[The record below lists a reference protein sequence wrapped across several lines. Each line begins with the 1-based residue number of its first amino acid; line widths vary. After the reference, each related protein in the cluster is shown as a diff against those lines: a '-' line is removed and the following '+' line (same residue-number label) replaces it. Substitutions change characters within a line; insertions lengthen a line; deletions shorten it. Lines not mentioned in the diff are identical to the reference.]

1 MYKFKR
7 KLRLFKNDPFG
18 LKERYFKWRLKNCIR
33 KGIEIRTNGL
43 KLFLTVATE
52 IGIPR
57 SEEEKEMLRK
67 SVKRYDESIAEF
79 EKTMK
84 YARLYIEEEIAD

>member
-1 MYKFKR
+1 MRNFRR

-18 LKERYFKWRLKNCIR
+18 IKEKYFRWRLKVCIR
-33 KGIEIRTNGL
+33 KEIEIRTKGL
-43 KLFLTVATE
+43 KLFLTIATE

-57 SEEEKEMLRK
+57 NEEEKEMLIK

-79 EKTMK
+79 EETMK
-84 YARLYIEEEIAD
+84 YARLYIEE